1 MNELMEKIIAELN
14 ANGVELKLTKQ
25 NFFSSYD
32 HETMYN
38 TVGAKYIELDEV
50 NRHNGTEKNVTA
62 EISVYVMEELHSC
75 KRIDKVRVN
84 ENASDR
90 VVKNRV
96 KKIMEIYK

>member
-1 MNELMEKIIAELN
+1 MNELMEKIIAEFK

-38 TVGAKYIELDEV
+38 MVGAKYIKLDEV
-50 NRHNGTEKNVTA
+50 DRHNGTEKNVTA

-75 KRIDKVRVN
+75 KRIEKVRVN

-90 VVKNRV
+90 VIKNRV